1 MNVIWLLFESL
12 GHSVDS
18 HVNSNFLTL
27 ILRGSLVLFEH
38 HSGLILIQ
46 VSLIE
51 GRRFIWILRSNKVNL
66 RSFLSF
72 IVLLKCSFLEI
83 GNVNA
88 SLKELMSIKD
98 QSIDHVNK
106 AVCTTDCH

>member
-12 GHSVDS
+12 GHPVDS

-27 ILRGSLVLFEH
+27 ILRGSLILFEH

-46 VSLIE
+46 MSLIE
-51 GRRFIWILRSNKVNL
+51 GRRFIWILRTNKVNL
-66 RSFLSF
+66 TPFLSF
-72 IVLLKCSFLEI
+72 TELLECSFLES
-83 GNVNA
+83 GNVLA
-88 SLKELMSIKD
+88 SLKELMCIKD
-98 QSIDHVNK
+98 QSINHVNK